1 MLYQLSYSRG
11 VFGLAKVSQRRYL
24 TRGNIASGAGVYIAS
39 MPSARR
45 PTSRTILTPS
55 SRRLVAGLL
64 IAAGVLFMIGYALQ
78 LYVLL
83 YNWRRL
89 GVLGTGPLTKT
100 ILGLCVG
107 AVTNYVGW
115 RVGLHRPPTVRP

>member
-1 MLYQLSYSRG
+1 
-11 VFGLAKVSQRRYL
+11 
-24 TRGNIASGAGVYIAS
+24 

-45 PTSRTILTPS
+45 PPSRVILTPA

-89 GVLGTGPLTKT
+89 GVLGTGPLVKV
-100 ILGLCVG
+100 ILGLVVG
-107 AVTNYVGW
+107 AITNYVGW
-115 RVGLHRPPTVRP
+115 RVGLHRPPTLRK

>member
-1 MLYQLSYSRG
+1 
-11 VFGLAKVSQRRYL
+11 
-24 TRGNIASGAGVYIAS
+24 

-45 PTSRTILTPS
+45 PTSRTILTPA

-83 YNWRRL
+83 YEWRRL
-89 GVLGTGPLTKT
+89 GVLGAGPLTKV
-100 ILGLCVG
+100 ILGLSMG
-107 AVTNYVGW
+107 AIINYVGW
-115 RVGLHRPPTVRP
+115 RVGLHRPT